1 MPFTTSSTRSN
12 NSIKPLR
19 GKENYI
25 TWSIE
30 IENVLLRN
38 NNAVY
43 IRDSSRVEK
52 PSIRCLDEYNNQL
65 NQYDIDLEV
74 YNAAIV
80 AFEASG
86 GRGQALVCPALS
98 RKPDKAKGEEK
109 ELRI

>member
-38 NNAVY
+38 NNAAY
-43 IRDSSRVEK
+43 IRDGSRAEK
-52 PSIRCLDEYNNQL
+52 PSIRYLDEYNDQL

-74 YNAAIV
+74 YNTAIV

-86 GRGQALVCPALS
+86 QRGRALVHLALP
-98 RKPDKAKGEEK
+98 RKPDKAKEEEK